1 MQTSKLYEIF
11 KKHPKISTDSRKIQ
25 ENSLFF
31 ALSGEK
37 FNGNKFAKNAL
48 ENGAKYAIIDQ
59 AEFNIEGKTIL
70 VNNTLVA
77 LQELANFHRRQLNIP
92 IIGITGTNG
101 KTTTKELIN
110 SVLSSQYQT
119 FATQGNFNNHIGVP
133 LTLLSMTAKT
143 EIGIVEMGAN
153 HIGEIDFLCKIAE
166 PNYGIIT
173 NVGIAHIEGFGSFE
187 GVVQT
192 KTELYRYIKKNKG
205 TIFTNIDNKILKKHI
220 KDIDIQTYATTKPA
234 DTFGRFVSQTP
245 FLNIQLTKDCT
256 LYNIKTQL
264 VGKYNLENILAAI
277 SFGFFFKIEI
287 SKIIKSIENYKP
299 TNNRSQLLQTQNNTL
314 ILDLYNANPSSMQ
327 VAIENFNNIEATEKA
342 LILGDMLELGKES
355 VNEHNKIIDLI
366 EKFNYRDV
374 FLIGKEFSKI
384 NKFSTFENVK
394 DLKKYLQLH
403 KIAGKNILI
412 KGSRGIHLEEVISEL

>member
-1 MQTSKLYEIF
+1 MQTSRLYEIF
-11 KKHPKISTDSRKIQ
+11 KQFPKISTDSRKIE

-31 ALSGEK
+31 ALSGEN

-70 VNNTLVA
+70 VNNTLEA

-110 SVLSSQYQT
+110 SVLSSQYET
-119 FATQGNFNNHIGVP
+119 FATEGNFNNHIGVP
-133 LTLLSMTAKT
+133 LTLLSMTSKT

-153 HIGEIDFLCKIAE
+153 HVGEIDFLCKITE

-187 GVVQT
+187 GVVET
-192 KTELYRYIKKNKG
+192 KTELYRFIKKNKV
-205 TIFTNIDNKILKKHI
+205 TIFINIDNKVLKKHI
-220 KDIDIQTYATTKPA
+220 KDIDIQTYAAHKPA
-234 DTFGRFVSQTP
+234 DTFGRFVSQDP
-245 FLNIQLTKDCT
+245 FLNIQLTKDCK

-287 SKIIKSIENYKP
+287 SKIKKYIENYKP
-299 TNNRSQLLQTQNNTL
+299 TNNRSQLLETKNNIL
-314 ILDLYNANPSSMQ
+314 ILDLYNANPSSME
-327 VAIENFNNIEATEKA
+327 VAIENFNNIEAKEKV
-342 LILGDMLELGKES
+342 LILGDMLELGEVS
-355 VNEHNKIIDLI
+355 ENEHNKIALLI
-366 EKFNYRDV
+366 KKLNFENV
-374 FLIGKEFSKI
+374 FLVGKEFYKI
-384 NKFSTFENVK
+384 DKFSTFKNVES
-394 DLKKYLQLH
+394 LKKYLQLH
-403 KIAGKNILI
+403 KITGKNILI
-412 KGSRGIHLEEVISEL
+412 KGSRGIHLEDVLSEL